1 MFEITIDREFCAA
14 HAIEVSGTRE
24 RLHGHNFRLTATI
37 AGEKLDSDGIL
48 CDFHTVNAVLKDIC
62 RPFVNATLNDVSPF
76 DRVNP
81 TAELIAKHVG
91 DELAERLNSAL
102 APDAHVASVRV
113 TEATG
118 CAATYF
124 LDRG

>member
-1 MFEITIDREFCAA
+1 MYEITIEREFCAA
-14 HAIEVSGTRE
+14 HAIEVSGSRE

-37 AGEKLDSDGIL
+37 AGDTLDDDGIL
-48 CDFHTVNAVLKDIC
+48 CDFHTVNAVLKEIC
-62 RPFVNATLNDVSPF
+62 RPFVNATLNDTPPF

-81 TAELIAKHVG
+81 TAELIARHIG
-91 DELAERLNSAL
+91 DELAERLNSAI
-102 APDAHVASVRV
+102 APGARVHSVRV

-124 LDRG
+124 LN